1 MVTNRAFCSIH
12 SWSGCGVIPARHTLR
27 LLQLDEKQYII
38 CNQPSEGQNLHGEEI
53 RPHKNIHVCAN
64 EVSPTD
70 RVLAL
75 GCRRDSVATQDISDR
90 LVGQPMAKIRQRTH
104 NAIIT
109 PGGILLRHLHHQGF
123 CHFVHGRPPQR
134 TTVP

>member
-1 MVTNRAFCSIH
+1 VAS
-12 SWSGCGVIPARHTLR
+12 
-27 LLQLDEKQYII
+27 Y
-38 CNQPSEGQNLHGEEI
+38 GEEI

-90 LVGQPMAKIRQRTH
+90 QVGQPMAKIRQRTR

-109 PGGILLRHLHHQGF
+109 PGGILLRHLHHHLLATSLRNQPRMVSGLAVAATF
-123 CHFVHGRPPQR
+123 ARALRPRRCPMSAGLAFSAP
-134 TTVP
+134 TTAVGP